1 MQLRLRHHV
10 RQVDKMGFSGCEC
23 HISGVRR
30 IGKMSMDDL
39 LYSVKVMESAEIRQ
53 RFLDFFE
60 SKGHTVVPSA
70 PMVIKDD
77 PTLMFTNAGMNQFK
91 DIILG
96 NASPKYRRVAD
107 SQKCLRVSGKHNDL
121 EEVGHD
127 TYHHTMFEM
136 LGNWSFG
143 DYFKENAIAYAW
155 EFLTEVVKLDPERLY
170 ATVFGGSGEDGL
182 EEDAEARMIWTRYLP
197 QERILY
203 GNKKDNFW
211 EMGDMGPCGP
221 CSEIHIDLRSEEE
234 RRLKPGVELVNKDN
248 PLVIEI
254 WNLVFMQ
261 YNRKAD
267 GSLENLPNHHVDT
280 GMGFERLCMAVQ
292 GKTSNYDTDVFT
304 PIIGEI
310 SRLSGVKYG
319 ASAESDVAIRVVAD
333 HLRTVSFSITD
344 GQLPSNVKAG
354 YVIRRILRRAVRY
367 AYTYLGRKE
376 AFMFRLVPV
385 LVKVMGKHYPEL
397 ASQQKLIEKV
407 IQEEENAFLRTL
419 EKGIRLLDRII
430 EKTKAEDFL
439 TIPGNVAFELYDT
452 YGFPLDLTELIL
464 RENGLVVNRRE
475 FKAEMEA
482 QKARSRS
489 AASVDTDDWIE
500 LDNDSEQEFVGYDYT
515 EVDVMITRYRRVSTK
530 NRTLYHLVFN
540 ITPFYGESGGQVGDS
555 GVLIG
560 KNETVEIL
568 DTKKENGLT
577 IHVVEKLPED
587 VTQVFQAKVDEHR
600 RVLTANNH
608 TATHLL
614 DYALRKVL
622 GNHVEQ
628 KGSYVSDEHLR
639 FDFSHFKK
647 VTDDELAEVAAIVN
661 RLVRRNIPLEEFRS
675 IPIAKARD
683 MGALAVFG
691 EKYGDLVRVIKY
703 GDSMELCGGTH
714 VAATGQIG
722 FFKILSE
729 SSVSAGVRRIEA
741 ITADKAEEFIN
752 TSFGLIREM
761 ERMFKSN
768 KNVMECVRAIIDENE
783 SLKKETE
790 KFARESLRLVKERL
804 KNKRMV
810 YGDISIIVENLLIPA
825 AQVKDVAFQLKGEMK
840 RVIFIAGGVT
850 EGKPHLTIMV
860 SNELVDEFGIHAGQI
875 IKEAAREIQGGGG
888 GQPFFA
894 TAGGSNP
901 DGVEKALKTAEK
913 MIMHKIQID

>member
-1 MQLRLRHHV
+1 M
-10 RQVDKMGFSGCEC
+10 
-23 HISGVRR
+23 I
-30 IGKMSMDDL
+30 
-39 LYSVKVMESAEIRQ
+39 
-53 RFLDFFE
+53 
-60 SKGHTVVPSA
+60 VPSA

-96 NASPKYRRVAD
+96 NVAPKNRRVAD

-155 EFLTEVVKLDPERLY
+155 EFLTDVMKLDKDRLY
-170 ATVFGGSGEDGL
+170 ATVFEGNQDEGL
-182 EEDAEARMIWTRYLP
+182 AQDAEARKIWMHYLP
-197 QERILY
+197 EDRILF

-221 CSEIHIDLRSEEE
+221 CSEIHIDLRPDVE
-234 RRLKPGVELVNKDN
+234 RALKPGRELVNKDH

-292 GKTSNYDTDVFT
+292 GKTSNYDTDVFS
-304 PIIGEI
+304 PIIDEI
-310 SRLSGVKYG
+310 ARLSGIKYG
-319 ASAESDVAIRVVAD
+319 EKEEADVAMRVVAD
-333 HLRTVSFSITD
+333 HLRTIAFSITD

-367 AYTYLGRKE
+367 AYTYLNQKD
-376 AFMFRLVPV
+376 AFIYRLMPV
-385 LVKVMGKHYPEL
+385 LITVMGEHYPEL
-397 ASQQKLIEKV
+397 KSQQVLIEKV
-407 IQEEENAFLRTL
+407 IREEENAFLRTL
-419 EKGIRLLDRII
+419 DKGIRLLDRII
-430 EKTKAEDFL
+430 ATTKEENFV
-439 TIPGNVAFELYDT
+439 TVPGNVAFELYDT

-464 RENGLVVNRRE
+464 REQGLVVNRRE
-475 FKAEMEA
+475 FQAEMAA

-500 LDNDSEQEFVGYDYT
+500 LINDDVQEFVGYDYT
-515 EVDVMITRYRRVSTK
+515 EVEVKITRYRKVVTK
-530 NRTLYHLVFN
+530 NKLFYHLVFN
-540 ITPFYGESGGQVGDS
+540 ITPFYAEGGGQIGDS
-555 GVLIG
+555 GLLIG
-560 KNETVEIL
+560 KHEEIRIL

-577 IHVVEKLPED
+577 IHIVEKLPED
-587 VTQVFQAKVDEHR
+587 VLQTFVAKVDKDKR
-600 RVLTANNH
+600 MLTANNH

-622 GNHVEQ
+622 GTHVEQ
-628 KGSYVSDEHLR
+628 KGSYVSDEYLR
-639 FDFSHFKK
+639 FDFSHFQKM
-647 VTDDELAEVAAIVN
+647 TDEELTEVASIVN
-661 RLVRRNIPLEEFRS
+661 HLIRRNLPLEEFRS
-675 IPIAKARD
+675 IPIANARE
-683 MGALAVFG
+683 MRALAVFG

-703 GDSMELCGGTH
+703 GDSIELCGGTH

-741 ITADKAEEFIN
+741 ITADKAEEYIN
-752 TSFGLIREM
+752 NTYKNLHEIEKLL
-761 ERMFKSN
+761 KSN
-768 KNVMECVRAIIDENE
+768 KNLMESVRALVEENE
-783 SLKKETE
+783 GLKKETE
-790 KFARESLRLVKERL
+790 KFAKESLRLFKERL
-804 KNKRMV
+804 KMGMRMCR
-810 YGDISIIVENLLIPA
+810 DIKVIV
-825 AQVKDVAFQLKGEMK
+825 AQVMVPPAQMKDVAFQLRGEYDK
-840 RVIFIAGGVT
+840 FILIAGGVAA
-850 EGKPHLTIMV
+850 GKPHLTIMF
-860 SNELVDEFGIHAGQI
+860 SNNLVDEFGLNAGQI
-875 IKEAAREIQGGGG
+875 IREAAQEIKGGGG

-894 TAGGSNP
+894 TAGGSDP
-901 DGVEKALKTAEK
+901 EGIEKAIKKAEK
-913 MIMHKIQID
+913 LVMYKLNAEL